1 MWIALLFNA
10 TIMIVG
16 VYEDYQECVHAASK
30 YTIPGTC
37 VSSEEV
43 DIKLKKSNDG
53 LSHGRNTTRDR

>member
-10 TIMIVG
+10 NIMIVG

-37 VSSEEV
+37 VSSSEV

-53 LSHGRNTTRDR
+53 LSRGVSATGGR